1 MVIKNKLSK
10 KMIAIILALVLVV
23 STFPVGFASAF
34 AAMKD
39 SFKVEIEEYNYSAE
53 ITLTDTSNSSN
64 TKTETAANGVATFDN
79 FVDDE
84 KTYNLKITEL
94 VGYKD
99 YSYDGI
105 AIEGNSIVVKKSD
118 LTEIEKAKATGKVVD
133 EKGKDASG
141 VKVTYSAYND
151 QIKET
156 VVTNSTGTYSFD
168 FYKDIDYSVS
178 IKGEDKYV
186 VKEETF
192 NSTTDK
198 DFGTHKLVV
207 KQFGITVT
215 AGVNGTSNISNVMV
229 DYGEDAPSIVIT
241 ADANYRIDT
250 LTINGSVVEDAKGLQ
265 TYDVSTQL
273 KNIKKDY
280 TVSVSFYRP
289 EYEITINYNNKGEV
303 KDNSDNPIADGGK
316 IILKEGDSAGYKAI
330 ASENYHISSVVTDG
344 VAVTGTFDNSKTEHQ
359 DTFND
364 NKAHTVTI
372 TFSINTYKV
381 TVNAGENGTAT
392 SDAGTVEYG
401 SNSKIT
407 ITPNDGF
414 DVSKFE
420 VNGEDKIESINKDD
434 YTYLIENITKDIKV
448 EVQYSAVSST
458 TTPTDIL
465 SNEYYAITFSSEPVD
480 AYTTSEGTSVYVLAK
495 DAKAIVSK
503 TTTYNYGVKINSTNI
518 LNYSNSKEIT
528 STTKI
533 TTIASSKGIGP
544 KNKHFSSVNILIII
558 DKTNPDLADIKEMNW
573 SKEASYTV
581 TGSVSDENTSDN
593 PSSGIDKVVYGTTPG
608 YTNATSEA
616 KLNSDKTDY
625 SFKISNEENK
635 IYYIYAVD
643 MAGNIS
649 EVKTFESK
657 IDRTAPVIESF
668 EITNKNN
675 DVKTTSFGTYSST
688 AVTVKIKASDAK
700 KSVTNN
706 KDGTNTCSGVKSIT
720 FNGNTVDV
728 DSKNEASFTISEA
741 TNFEIKNAS
750 VIDNAGNETTG
761 VVASKTN
768 ATINSGDK
776 KSALDS
782 NKLTISNKAPTVEI
796 EKDKKGASPNLERYD
811 ENSDDGTLKKVWF
824 NGNAN
829 FIVTVEDK
837 NNLGINS
844 IKVKL
849 NGHDVIKSSDDEE
862 HAVNFKRE
870 IKSSD
875 DTTVNYED
883 VDFSNSRKITYI
895 SFKINTAMFPSSNPT
910 GENVLEV
917 TTNNVC
923 NNFTT
928 ETDSLF
934 IDTTRPIVTGF
945 EFEVENNSNF
955 KKMLHFLTFGNF
967 FNEKVKIKV
976 SAVDEKPSSGIKS
989 VTLYGNKEKIDT
1001 QKCINGVATFEVP
1014 AEAITDETLHLNKT
1028 ISAKATDNVENVT
1041 QDLVYPSTTNSDT
1054 FKSSNLMIETTKP
1067 TAKITC
1073 PTPAQN
1079 KNPATDDGKDWYA
1092 DDVDFTVAVSDKDSG
1107 IRNVVIKIN
1116 GKAITSLKAKDSDD
1130 KDIEHTE
1137 YHDGYDENEAV
1148 VGYDYRSQKQ
1158 TELKYVVNTNL
1169 ATGADDGS
1177 YKIEVIITDNAGNVS
1192 ETFTKTVYKDIDAP
1206 TIKDFKFEAKGYHK
1220 DNQTTSANSAPVV
1233 EKSYGFYFREK
1244 TTVTITADDIKPSS
1258 GVKSITYYTVD
1269 KSGGKSPDKSAD
1281 VNSNNQI
1288 RIDIPANFKGQIYAK
1303 ATDNVNNVAKDYVNP
1318 NGLIVENEEEHRR
1331 SSHIK
1336 YTLKETK
1343 DITGKNV
1350 VDSNGNNLYGAD
1362 TTVDVEIADTYSG
1375 IRQIDWEIVA
1385 PYDDKKQ
1392 AGTVVVDNNGQV
1404 SSSAK
1409 SGYSADCLGEWKEV
1423 TEDNLVTV
1431 LRNTI
1436 TVSNN
1441 SNDIK
1446 IKFSLTDRAGNE
1458 TKDVVQVL
1466 SIDKTAPKIV
1476 VQMNEDDDETYSGFF
1491 RGKRTADIYVYERNF
1506 ASSDFAFN
1514 VIRTDDNDKESVVN
1528 VKPKFEKIGEQ
1539 VIDDVECYVYKMS
1552 TSFSADGDYNF
1563 TVSAQDTAG
1572 HINSADSANHKTVD
1586 KDVKYSSDKTDVYSA
1601 QNDADRVI
1609 DNVFTIDNTKP
1620 VIAVSYDNNDVRNEK
1635 YFNNHRVATITVKE
1649 HNFTRTDNRI
1659 VYTRKSTKDGA
1670 TIEEPKVSAWSQNGN
1685 TYTAT
1690 INYNADGD
1698 YTFAVDLTD
1707 KAGNTTKDSEVSY
1720 NGSASKDFVIDTTID
1735 KPVISGVVNG
1745 NSYKESVLPKINFS
1759 DINFKNAQVRLL
1771 RTRKDEINKDVTNN
1785 YKIGLSTN
1793 QHGGSF
1799 NATEETF
1806 KKIQENDG
1814 IYTLSVQ
1821 ITDKAEN
1828 TSSDEVTFTVNR
1840 FGSVYS
1846 LGKYL
1851 SNELNDKYVQSIDND
1866 IVITEY
1872 NPDRLVK
1879 GGLDVVVTRDG
1890 SPVEYGDGELTIS
1903 PVVNELAKIGS
1914 SGWYQYEY
1922 TISKNVFTDDNGNP
1936 IDGIYKVYVGSEDTV
1951 GNKSENISYDESS
1964 VLFRLDHTAP
1974 TIKSVSGLDKKI
1986 VNADEQKVSYEVFDA
2001 IGIDSIDVY
2010 YYDGNGTRVD
2020 HIRST
2025 DKGSTDVTDI
2035 LSDLTDYTGSFTIGS
2050 STTSEPV
2057 RIVIK
2062 DLAGNVTDTDSKD
2075 FDVDSIDFNRAI
2087 TVSTNFFVRWFANKI
2102 VFGCSIAAIIA
2113 VGGGLAFFIAIRKR
2127 RIDEAITEE
2136 IKKKARGSKD

>member
-10 KMIAIILALVLVV
+10 KMIAIILAVVLVV
-23 STFPVGFASAF
+23 GTLPVGFASVF

-118 LTEIEKAKATGKVVD
+118 LTEIEKATATGKVVD

-168 FYKDIDYSVS
+168 FYKDIDYSMS

-186 VKEETF
+186 VKEENF
-192 NSTTDK
+192 KSSDNK
-198 DFGTHKLVV
+198 DFGTHQLVIQ
-207 KQFGITVT
+207 QFAINVTV
-215 AGVNGTSNISNVMV
+215 GSNGTASIPNALVN
-229 DYGEDAPSIVIT
+229 YGEDAPSIVIN
-241 ADANYRIDT
+241 ADKNYIISSLKIDGADV
-250 LTINGSVVEDAKGLQ
+250 NEAVGQES
-265 TYDVSTQL
+265 YDVASKL
-273 KNIKKDY
+273 KNITANH
-280 TVSVSFYRP
+280 TVSVEFALDEIEVTFNISKTGKVEINDGTSVSTAGTVIVANGSDETPLTTTKKLLKGQTIQAVVSDKEKYHIESFKVGNEEKITSSNNDTHISP
-289 EYEITINYNNKGEV
+289 EYTFDKTKTTITVVFALDRYNITI
-303 KDNSDNPIADGGK
+303 
-316 IILKEGDSAGYKAI
+316 
-330 ASENYHISSVVTDG
+330 
-344 VAVTGTFDNSKTEHQ
+344 
-359 DTFND
+359 
-364 NKAHTVTI
+364 
-372 TFSINTYKV
+372 
-381 TVNAGENGTAT
+381 NAGENGTAT
-392 SDAGTVEYG
+392 ADAKTVEYG

-414 DVSKFE
+414 DVDSFSISKDPSVNVSSLSEIDNIYTFTISNVTQDITVDVSFKE
-420 VNGEDKIESINKDD
+420 VEQVDVADVLSNDLYTVSFSKTPIVIGNEYIVGNGESITVTPVSPYIRLRINGIEIGTSKTYTNSKNINKIEVSTKTIGGWSKSSSPNIKFVVDKNAPTISKPAKSPKKDF
-434 YTYLIENITKDIKV
+434 N
-448 EVQYSAVSST
+448 
-458 TTPTDIL
+458 
-465 SNEYYAITFSSEPVD
+465 N
-480 AYTTSEGTSVYVLAK
+480 
-495 DAKAIVSK
+495 
-503 TTTYNYGVKINSTNI
+503 NS
-518 LNYSNSKEIT
+518 Y
-528 STTKI
+528 KI
-533 TTIASSKGIGP
+533 TTKVEDDYSGVDKVYFNTKNDFDTALVANYDESTKVATFTTTADEYNSKYYIWAVDKVG
-544 KNKHFSSVNILIII
+544 NKTTEKAVDIKIDNTKPTVDKFEFSS
-558 DKTNPDLADIKEMNW
+558 
-573 SKEASYTV
+573 
-581 TGSVSDENTSDN
+581 
-593 PSSGIDKVVYGTTPG
+593 SSLNVYDFGTF
-608 YTNATSEA
+608 S
-616 KLNSDKTDY
+616 NSD
-625 SFKISNEENK
+625 I
-635 IYYIYAVD
+635 
-643 MAGNIS
+643 
-649 EVKTFESK
+649 
-657 IDRTAPVIESF
+657 
-668 EITNKNN
+668 
-675 DVKTTSFGTYSST
+675 
-688 AVTVKIKASDAK
+688 TVKITASDK
-700 KSVTNN
+700 NSTVTN
-706 KDGTNTCSGVKSIT
+706 SGVETIT
-720 FNGNTVDV
+720 FNGHTERVKSDGSAEFKLEASKFTSSKVSATATDFAGNTSQITVPTSDNSNIKSNLVTISTAKADVNISRKETAKYIDGEKYWYAKDTGFTVNVSDYFGIKKVVIQMNGKTVIDETLDESKSAINSKNYTINTSENAKDGENVITVDV
-728 DSKNEASFTISEA
+728 VNVVNNA
-741 TNFEIKNAS
+741 TDTKTLSIYKDTKKPNVVNFEFKSKGTS
-750 VIDNAGNETTG
+750 VI
-761 VVASKTN
+761 SK
-768 ATINSGDK
+768 I
-776 KSALDS
+776 
-782 NKLTISNKAPTVEI
+782 
-796 EKDKKGASPNLERYD
+796 
-811 ENSDDGTLKKVWF
+811 
-824 NGNAN
+824 
-829 FIVTVEDK
+829 
-837 NNLGINS
+837 
-844 IKVKL
+844 L
-849 NGHDVIKSSDDEE
+849 N
-862 HAVNFKRE
+862 
-870 IKSSD
+870 
-875 DTTVNYED
+875 
-883 VDFSNSRKITYI
+883 
-895 SFKINTAMFPSSNPT
+895 
-910 GENVLEV
+910 
-917 TTNNVC
+917 
-923 NNFTT
+923 
-928 ETDSLF
+928 
-934 IDTTRPIVTGF
+934 
-945 EFEVENNSNF
+945 
-955 KKMLHFLTFGNF
+955 FLTFGNF
-967 FNEKVKIKV
+967 FNEKVEITVKGN
-976 SAVDEKPSSGIKS
+976 DEEASSGIKS
-989 VTLYGNKEKIDT
+989 VTLYGNEEKIDT

-1028 ISAKATDNVENVT
+1028 ISARATDNVENVT
-1041 QDLVYPSTTNSDT
+1041 QDLVYPTTTNSGT
-1054 FKSSNLMIETTKP
+1054 FKSSNLMIETIKP

-1116 GKAITSLKAKDSDD
+1116 GKAITSLKAKDSNE

-1148 VGYDYRSQKQ
+1148 VGYDYRSTKQ
-1158 TELKYVVNTNL
+1158 TELKYVVNTKL
-1169 ATGADDGS
+1169 ATIADDGS

-1572 HINSADSANHKTVD
+1572 HINSADSTNHKTVD

-1601 QNDADRVI
+1601 QNDADRAI

-1649 HNFTRTDNRI
+1649 HNFTSTDNRI

-1670 TIEEPKVSAWSQNGN
+1670 SIEEPKVSAWSQNGN

-1707 KAGNTTKDSEVSY
+1707 KAGNTTKDTEVSY

>member
-10 KMIAIILALVLVV
+10 KMIAIILAVVLVV
-23 STFPVGFASAF
+23 GTLPVGFASVF

-53 ITLTDTSNSSN
+53 ITLTDTSDSSN
-64 TKTETAANGVATFDN
+64 TKTESAANGVATFDN

-84 KTYNLKITEL
+84 KTYNLKITDL

-118 LTEIEKAKATGKVVD
+118 FTEIEKATATGKVVD

-215 AGVNGTSNISNVMV
+215 AGANGTSNISNVMV

-303 KDNSDNPIADGGK
+303 KDNSDNQIAYGGK

-392 SDAGTVEYG
+392 SDAETVEYG

-533 TTIASSKGIGP
+533 TTIASSKGIGS

-573 SKEASYTV
+573 SKESSYTV

-782 NKLTISNKAPTVEI
+782 NKLTISTDKPAVTIV
-796 EKDKKGASPNLERYD
+796 KDNNGATDGLVRHD
-811 ENSDDGTLKKVWF
+811 ENSGKVWF

-829 FIVTVEDK
+829 FIVTVED
-837 NNLGINS
+837 NLGINS
-844 IKVKL
+844 IQVKL
-849 NGHDVIKSSDDEE
+849 NGQDVIKSSDDHD
-862 HAVNFKRE
+862 HAVNFKHA
-870 IKSSD
+870 ITSSD
-875 DTTVNYED
+875 DSTVNYKD
-883 VDFSNSRKITYI
+883 VDFSNSRKITSI

-923 NNFTT
+923 NNYNKDDKSA
-928 ETDSLF
+928 EKSYLY
-934 IDTTRPIVTGF
+934 IDTTAPTVDTF
-945 EFEVENNSNF
+945 EFKAKNTNF
-955 KKMLHFLTFGNF
+955 LSKALNFLTFGIF
-967 FNEKVKIKV
+967 FNEEIDVTIAASDANASSGLKSITLYAGDNDVETIDVDNVATDANTSDKCTFTLKMADYDANQIISAIATDKVGNPSAKVMPDTNNSNIIEANNKV
-976 SAVDEKPSSGIKS
+976 STGVDNPG
-989 VTLYGNKEKIDT
+989 
-1001 QKCINGVATFEVP
+1001 
-1014 AEAITDETLHLNKT
+1014 
-1028 ISAKATDNVENVT
+1028 
-1041 QDLVYPSTTNSDT
+1041 
-1054 FKSSNLMIETTKP
+1054 LMIETTKP

-1092 DDVDFTVAVSDKDSG
+1092 DDTDFNVSINDANSG
-1107 IRNVVIKIN
+1107 IRNVSVKVN
-1116 GKAITSLKAKDSDD
+1116 GTDIHKDSDGVS
-1130 KDIEHTE
+1130 I
-1137 YHDGYDENEAV
+1137 DENFYE
-1148 VGYDYRSQKQ
+1148 RKKMTNNLSFR
-1158 TELKYVVNTNL
+1158 VNTKL
-1169 ATGADDGS
+1169 ATRADDGS
-1177 YKIEVIITDNAGNVS
+1177 YKIEVVVTDNAGNVS

-1572 HINSADSANHKTVD
+1572 HINSADSTNHKTVD

-1601 QNDADRVI
+1601 QNDADRAI

-1620 VIAVSYDNNDVRNEK
+1620 VITVSYDNNDVRNEK

-1649 HNFTRTDNRI
+1649 HNFTSTDNRI

-1670 TIEEPKVSAWSQNGN
+1670 SIEEPKVSAWSQNGN

-1707 KAGNTTKDSEVSY
+1707 KAGNTTKDTEVSY

-1745 NSYKESVLPKINFS
+1745 KSYKESVLPKINFS

-1851 SNELNDKYVQSIDND
+1851 SNELNDKYVQSIEND

>member
-156 VVTNSTGTYSFD
+156 VVTDSTGIYSFD
-168 FYKDIDYSVS
+168 FYKDIDYSMS

-186 VKEETF
+186 VKEENF
-192 NSTTDK
+192 KSSDNK
-198 DFGTHKLVV
+198 DFGTHQLVIQ
-207 KQFGITVT
+207 QFAINVTV
-215 AGVNGTSNISNVMV
+215 GSNGTASIPNALVN
-229 DYGEDAPSIVIT
+229 YGEDAPSIVIN
-241 ADANYRIDT
+241 ADKNYIISSLKIDGADV
-250 LTINGSVVEDAKGLQ
+250 NEAVGQES
-265 TYDVSTQL
+265 YDVASKL
-273 KNIKKDY
+273 KNITANH
-280 TVSVSFYRP
+280 TVSVEFALDEIEVTFNISKTGKVEINDGTSVSTAGTVTVANGSDETPLTESKKLLAGQTIQASVSDEKYHIESFKVGDEEKITSSNNDTHSSP
-289 EYEITINYNNKGEV
+289 EYI
-303 KDNSDNPIADGGK
+303 
-316 IILKEGDSAGYKAI
+316 
-330 ASENYHISSVVTDG
+330 
-344 VAVTGTFDNSKTEHQ
+344 FDKTK
-359 DTFND
+359 T
-364 NKAHTVTI
+364 TI
-372 TFSINTYKV
+372 TVVFALDRYNI

-392 SDAGTVEYG
+392 ADAKTVEYG

-407 ITPNDGF
+407 IRPNQGYEIKKLTVDGN
-414 DVSKFE
+414 DVTDLVTGYELGKECSYT
-420 VNGEDKIESINKDD
+420 IEK
-434 YTYLIENITKDIKV
+434 ITKDVYV
-448 EVQYSAVSST
+448 EVEFDEQIIST
-458 TTPTDIL
+458 VDNKINNDKYIINFYDKEDNL
-465 SNEYYAITFSSEPVD
+465 IEPVVYSSKYIIPGG
-480 AYTTSEGTSVYVLAK
+480 AYAVVSPKGSNIRTSVNFDVIYTGNTSK
-495 DAKAIVSK
+495 ISK
-503 TTTYNYGVKINSTNI
+503 TLTITEIDVNKTKLYKNWERIQNIDITIQIDNNAPTISKPAKSPNKDFNNNS
-518 LNYSNSKEIT
+518 Y
-528 STTKI
+528 KI
-533 TTIASSKGIGP
+533 TTKVEDDHAGVDKVYFNKENKFDTASVANYDETTKVATFTTTADEYNGEYYIWAEDKVG
-544 KNKHFSSVNILIII
+544 NKTEKAVDIKAVNIKIDNTKPTVDKFEFSS
-558 DKTNPDLADIKEMNW
+558 
-573 SKEASYTV
+573 
-581 TGSVSDENTSDN
+581 
-593 PSSGIDKVVYGTTPG
+593 SSLNVYDFGTF
-608 YTNATSEA
+608 S
-616 KLNSDKTDY
+616 NSD
-625 SFKISNEENK
+625 I
-635 IYYIYAVD
+635 
-643 MAGNIS
+643 
-649 EVKTFESK
+649 
-657 IDRTAPVIESF
+657 
-668 EITNKNN
+668 
-675 DVKTTSFGTYSST
+675 
-688 AVTVKIKASDAK
+688 TVKITASDK
-700 KSVTNN
+700 NSTVTN
-706 KDGTNTCSGVKSIT
+706 SGVEKIT
-720 FNGNTVDV
+720 FNGHTENYDKIKGYAEFKLEASDFASSKEVSATATDFAGNTSQITVPTSGNSNIKSNLVTISKDKADVNISRIETAKYIDGEKYWYKKDTDFKVEVSDKFGIKKVVIRMNGKTVIDEILDESKSAIKSKNYTINTSENAADGENVITVDV
-728 DSKNEASFTISEA
+728 VNVVNNKTDTKTLSIYKDTKNP
-741 TNFEIKNAS
+741 N
-750 VIDNAGNETTG
+750 
-761 VVASKTN
+761 
-768 ATINSGDK
+768 
-776 KSALDS
+776 
-782 NKLTISNKAPTVEI
+782 VE
-796 EKDKKGASPNLERYD
+796 K
-811 ENSDDGTLKKVWF
+811 
-824 NGNAN
+824 
-829 FIVTVEDK
+829 
-837 NNLGINS
+837 
-844 IKVKL
+844 
-849 NGHDVIKSSDDEE
+849 
-862 HAVNFKRE
+862 
-870 IKSSD
+870 
-875 DTTVNYED
+875 
-883 VDFSNSRKITYI
+883 
-895 SFKINTAMFPSSNPT
+895 
-910 GENVLEV
+910 
-917 TTNNVC
+917 
-923 NNFTT
+923 
-928 ETDSLF
+928 
-934 IDTTRPIVTGF
+934 F

-989 VTLYGNKEKIDT
+989 VTLYGNEEKIDT

-1054 FKSSNLMIETTKP
+1054 FKSSNLMIETIKP

-1092 DDVDFTVAVSDKDSG
+1092 DDTDFNVSINDANSG
-1107 IRNVVIKIN
+1107 IRNVSVKVN
-1116 GKAITSLKAKDSDD
+1116 GTDIHKDSDGVS
-1130 KDIEHTE
+1130 I
-1137 YHDGYDENEAV
+1137 DENFYE
-1148 VGYDYRSQKQ
+1148 RKKMTNNLSFR
-1158 TELKYVVNTNL
+1158 VNTKL
-1169 ATGADDGS
+1169 ATRADDGS
-1177 YKIEVIITDNAGNVS
+1177 YKIEVVVTDNAGNVS
-1192 ETFTKTVYKDIDAP
+1192 DTYTKTVYKDTLLP
-1206 TIKDFKFEAKGYHK
+1206 TISDFKFEAKGYHK

-1244 TTVTITADDIKPSS
+1244 TTVTITATDEKPSS

-1269 KSGGKSPDKSAD
+1269 KFGGKSPDKSAD

-1288 RIDIPANFKGQIYAK
+1288 SIDVPANFKGQIYAK

-1404 SSSAK
+1404 SSSVK

-1601 QNDADRVI
+1601 QNDADRAI

-1649 HNFTRTDNRI
+1649 HNFTSTDNRI

-1670 TIEEPKVSAWSQNGN
+1670 SIEEPKVSAWSQNGN

-1707 KAGNTTKDSEVSY
+1707 KAGNTTKDTEVSY

>member
-10 KMIAIILALVLVV
+10 KMIAIILAVVLVV
-23 STFPVGFASAF
+23 GTLPVGFASVF

-99 YSYDGI
+99 YLYDGI

-118 LTEIEKAKATGKVVD
+118 LTEIEKATATGKVVD

-156 VVTNSTGTYSFD
+156 VVTDSTGIYSFD
-168 FYKDIDYSVS
+168 FYKDIDYSMS

-186 VKEETF
+186 VKEENF
-192 NSTTDK
+192 KSSDNK
-198 DFGTHKLVV
+198 DFGTHQLVIQ
-207 KQFGITVT
+207 QFAINVTV
-215 AGVNGTSNISNVMV
+215 GSNGTASIPNALVN
-229 DYGEDAPSIVIT
+229 YGEDAPSIVIN
-241 ADANYRIDT
+241 ADKNYIISSLKIDGADV
-250 LTINGSVVEDAKGLQ
+250 NEAVGQES
-265 TYDVSTQL
+265 YDVASKL
-273 KNIKKDY
+273 KNITANH
-280 TVSVSFYRP
+280 TVSVEFALDEIEVTFNISKTGKVEINDGTSVSTAGTVTVANGSDETPLTESKKLLAGQTIQASVSDEKYHIESFKVGDEEKITSSNNDTHSSP
-289 EYEITINYNNKGEV
+289 EYI
-303 KDNSDNPIADGGK
+303 
-316 IILKEGDSAGYKAI
+316 
-330 ASENYHISSVVTDG
+330 
-344 VAVTGTFDNSKTEHQ
+344 FDKTK
-359 DTFND
+359 T
-364 NKAHTVTI
+364 TI
-372 TFSINTYKV
+372 TVVFALDRYNI

-392 SDAGTVEYG
+392 ADAKTVEYG

-414 DVSKFE
+414 DVDSFSISKDPSVNVSSLSEIDNIYTFTISNVTQDITVDVSFKE
-420 VNGEDKIESINKDD
+420 VEQVDVADVLSNDLYTVSFSKTPIVIGNEYIVGNGESITVTPVSPYIRLRINGIEIGTSKTYTNSKNINKIEVSTKTIGGWSKSSSPNIKFVVDKNAPTISKPAKSPKKDF
-434 YTYLIENITKDIKV
+434 N
-448 EVQYSAVSST
+448 
-458 TTPTDIL
+458 
-465 SNEYYAITFSSEPVD
+465 N
-480 AYTTSEGTSVYVLAK
+480 
-495 DAKAIVSK
+495 
-503 TTTYNYGVKINSTNI
+503 NS
-518 LNYSNSKEIT
+518 Y
-528 STTKI
+528 KI
-533 TTIASSKGIGP
+533 TTKVEDDYSGVDKVYFNTKNDFDTALVANYDESTKVATFTTTADEYNSKYYIWAVDKVG
-544 KNKHFSSVNILIII
+544 NKTTEKAVDIKIDNTKPTVDKFEFSS
-558 DKTNPDLADIKEMNW
+558 
-573 SKEASYTV
+573 
-581 TGSVSDENTSDN
+581 
-593 PSSGIDKVVYGTTPG
+593 SSLNVYDFGTF
-608 YTNATSEA
+608 S
-616 KLNSDKTDY
+616 NSD
-625 SFKISNEENK
+625 I
-635 IYYIYAVD
+635 
-643 MAGNIS
+643 
-649 EVKTFESK
+649 
-657 IDRTAPVIESF
+657 
-668 EITNKNN
+668 
-675 DVKTTSFGTYSST
+675 
-688 AVTVKIKASDAK
+688 TVKITASDK
-700 KSVTNN
+700 NSTVTN
-706 KDGTNTCSGVKSIT
+706 SGVETIT
-720 FNGNTVDV
+720 FNGHTERVKSDG
-728 DSKNEASFTISEA
+728 SAEFKLEASKFTSSKVSA
-741 TNFEIKNAS
+741 TATDF
-750 VIDNAGNETTG
+750 AGNTSQITVPTSG
-761 VVASKTN
+761 
-768 ATINSGDK
+768 NSNI
-776 KSALDS
+776 KSNLV
-782 NKLTISNKAPTVEI
+782 TISNKAPTVEI

-811 ENSDDGTLKKVWF
+811 EKSDDGTLKKVWF

-849 NGHDVIKSSDDEE
+849 NGHDVIKSSDE

-1244 TTVTITADDIKPSS
+1244 TTVTITATDEKPSS

-1288 RIDIPANFKGQIYAK
+1288 SIDVPANFKGQIYAK

-1506 ASSDFAFN
+1506 ASSDFVFN

-1601 QNDADRVI
+1601 QNDADRAI
-1609 DNVFTIDNTKP
+1609 DNVFTIDNTKS

-1649 HNFTRTDNRI
+1649 HNFTSTDNRI

-1670 TIEEPKVSAWSQNGN
+1670 SIEEPKVSAWSQNGN

-1707 KAGNTTKDSEVSY
+1707 KAGNTTKDTEVSY

-2035 LSDLTDYTGSFTIGS
+2035 LSDLTNYTGSFTIGS
-2050 STTSEPV
+2050 STSSEPV

>member
-10 KMIAIILALVLVV
+10 KMIAIILAVVLVV
-23 STFPVGFASAF
+23 GTLPVGFASVF

-118 LTEIEKAKATGKVVD
+118 LTEIEKATATGKVVD

-168 FYKDIDYSVS
+168 FYKDIDYSMS

-186 VKEETF
+186 VKEENF
-192 NSTTDK
+192 KSSDNK
-198 DFGTHKLVV
+198 DFGTHQLVIQ
-207 KQFGITVT
+207 QFAINVTV
-215 AGVNGTSNISNVMV
+215 GSNGTASIPNALVN
-229 DYGEDAPSIVIT
+229 YGEDAPSIVIN
-241 ADANYRIDT
+241 ADKNYIISSLKIDGADV
-250 LTINGSVVEDAKGLQ
+250 NEAVGQES
-265 TYDVSTQL
+265 YDVASKL
-273 KNIKKDY
+273 KNITANH
-280 TVSVSFYRP
+280 TVSVEFALDEIEVTFNISKTGKVEINDGTSVSTAGTVIVANGSDETPLTTTKKLLKGQTIQAVVSDKEKYHIESFKVGNEEKITSSNNDTHISP
-289 EYEITINYNNKGEV
+289 EYTFDKTKTTITVVFALDRYNITI
-303 KDNSDNPIADGGK
+303 
-316 IILKEGDSAGYKAI
+316 
-330 ASENYHISSVVTDG
+330 
-344 VAVTGTFDNSKTEHQ
+344 
-359 DTFND
+359 
-364 NKAHTVTI
+364 
-372 TFSINTYKV
+372 
-381 TVNAGENGTAT
+381 NAGENGTAT
-392 SDAGTVEYG
+392 ADAKTVEYG

-414 DVSKFE
+414 DVDSFSISKDPSVNVSSLSEIDNIYTFTISNVTQDITVDVSFKE
-420 VNGEDKIESINKDD
+420 VEQVDVADVLSNDLYTVSFSKTPIVIGNEYIVGNGESITVTPVSPYIRLRINGIEIGTSKTYTNSKNINKIEVSTKTIGGWSKSSSPNIKFVVDKNAPTISKPAKSPKKDF
-434 YTYLIENITKDIKV
+434 N
-448 EVQYSAVSST
+448 
-458 TTPTDIL
+458 
-465 SNEYYAITFSSEPVD
+465 N
-480 AYTTSEGTSVYVLAK
+480 
-495 DAKAIVSK
+495 
-503 TTTYNYGVKINSTNI
+503 NS
-518 LNYSNSKEIT
+518 Y
-528 STTKI
+528 KI
-533 TTIASSKGIGP
+533 TTKVEDDYSGVDKVYFNTKNDFDTALVANYDESTKVATFTTTADEYNSKYYIWAVDKVG
-544 KNKHFSSVNILIII
+544 NKTTEKAVDIKIDNTKPTVDKFEFSS
-558 DKTNPDLADIKEMNW
+558 
-573 SKEASYTV
+573 
-581 TGSVSDENTSDN
+581 
-593 PSSGIDKVVYGTTPG
+593 SSLNVYDFGTF
-608 YTNATSEA
+608 S
-616 KLNSDKTDY
+616 NSD
-625 SFKISNEENK
+625 I
-635 IYYIYAVD
+635 
-643 MAGNIS
+643 
-649 EVKTFESK
+649 
-657 IDRTAPVIESF
+657 
-668 EITNKNN
+668 
-675 DVKTTSFGTYSST
+675 
-688 AVTVKIKASDAK
+688 TVKITASDK
-700 KSVTNN
+700 NSTVTN
-706 KDGTNTCSGVKSIT
+706 SGVETIT
-720 FNGNTVDV
+720 FNGHTERVKSDG
-728 DSKNEASFTISEA
+728 SAEFKLEASKFTSSKVSA
-741 TNFEIKNAS
+741 TATDF
-750 VIDNAGNETTG
+750 AGNTSQITVPTSG
-761 VVASKTN
+761 
-768 ATINSGDK
+768 NSNI
-776 KSALDS
+776 KSNLV
-782 NKLTISNKAPTVEI
+782 TISNKAPTVEI

-1054 FKSSNLMIETTKP
+1054 FKSSNLMIETIKP

-1092 DDVDFTVAVSDKDSG
+1092 DDTDFNVSINDANSG
-1107 IRNVVIKIN
+1107 IRNVSVKVN
-1116 GKAITSLKAKDSDD
+1116 GTDIHKDSDGVS
-1130 KDIEHTE
+1130 I
-1137 YHDGYDENEAV
+1137 DENFYE
-1148 VGYDYRSQKQ
+1148 RKKMTNNLSFR
-1158 TELKYVVNTNL
+1158 VNTKL
-1169 ATGADDGS
+1169 ATRADDGS
-1177 YKIEVIITDNAGNVS
+1177 YKIEVVVTDNAGNVS
-1192 ETFTKTVYKDIDAP
+1192 DTYTKTVYKDIDAP

-1244 TTVTITADDIKPSS
+1244 TTVTITATDEKPSS

-1288 RIDIPANFKGQIYAK
+1288 SIDVPANFKGQIYAK

-1601 QNDADRVI
+1601 QNDADRAI

-1649 HNFTRTDNRI
+1649 HNFTSTDNRI

-1670 TIEEPKVSAWSQNGN
+1670 SIEEPKVSAWSQNGN

-1707 KAGNTTKDSEVSY
+1707 KAGNTTKDTEVSY